1 MGVTALYPIL
11 NGLEILDKSVS
22 TYNID
27 RGVIVQEPIMAYLL
41 DTSEGWVL
49 IDTGLDLEILR
60 DPARAAQTF
69 TGHLPVVSPE
79 QELLTQLA
87 YIGLAPTAIAMVVI
101 THLHSDHAG
110 GLCAFAHAPVYIQ
123 RAEYEARKDD
133 PRTPAQ
139 ACFRHIDW
147 RLLDGD
153 TELLP
158 GLQLLATPGHT
169 PGHMSVLVDLPHSG
183 PIVLG
188 IDAGDLIEN
197 FEFDILPGGHV
208 DRDLALASLR
218 RLKSVTLR
226 AGGRLFPG
234 HDLEFWQRMRTLP
247 ESYR

>member
-60 DPARAAQTF
+60 DPVRAAQAF
-69 TGHLPVVSPE
+69 TGHLPVVTAE

-87 YIGLAPTAIAMVVI
+87 RLGVAPAAIGKVVI
-101 THLHSDHAG
+101 THLHGDHAG
-110 GLCAFAHAPVYIQ
+110 GLCAFTHAPVYIQ
-123 RAEYEARKDD
+123 RAEYLARKDD
-133 PRTPAQ
+133 PRAPAH
-139 ACFRHIDW
+139 ACFSRVNW
-147 RLLDGD
+147 QLLDGD
-153 TELLP
+153 TDLLP
-158 GLQLLATPGHT
+158 GLRLLSTPGHT
-169 PGHMSVLVDLPHSG
+169 PGHMSVLVDLPRSG

-188 IDAGDLIEN
+188 IDAGDLVEN
-197 FEFDILPGGHV
+197 FEFDIPPGGHV
-208 DRDLALASLR
+208 DLDLALASLR